1 MIKLMRE
8 GARRYPWLLKSIMG
22 ILAVAF
28 VITMGWWGF
37 TEQESN
43 AVASIGDLSVS
54 RDEYRRTYE
63 STYRFYRDKVQ
74 GDFKEESL
82 KQFVIDGL
90 VENKLWTIAA
100 RELGLS
106 VSPDELRDSIMKMEE
121 FHRNG
126 KFDPELYQRLL
137 AVNHLTPAT
146 FESLHKVELL
156 AEKARSVIRD
166 SVALTPSEVAEAQ
179 TMMARQAQS
188 DAGSA
193 AAHERILQD
202 FLFQKQQRAVAAYKE
217 ALKARVPVQIHKEFL

>member
-137 AVNHLTPAT
+137 AINHLTPAT